1 MNGSRRPAPG
11 PDPGAGLPA
20 GRRRARRM
28 PRKTKGMRIGSPA
41 LRPTSCL
48 ACAARGSTEWCEL
61 PEDDLRLLSQSKVSN
76 VYRPGQVV
84 FYQGQPCLGLHC
96 IESGTVALR
105 KTDAQGASVIAR
117 LFHAGQTLGYLAYFA
132 RRPYTGT
139 AEAVTECRICFI
151 DKAAV
156 RAIVSRNPGVA
167 QRFLG
172 RIADNLS
179 EAEDARLAVS
189 TMPLRARLAE
199 LLVSVR
205 ERFGAAGEDGTITLR
220 LPLSR
225 QDIAAMLGARPESL
239 SRAIRELSGAGV
251 AVFDGRDVTIPDLDA
266 LIDEVEQAGGV

>member
-1 MNGSRRPAPG
+1 MRV
-11 PDPGAGLPA
+11 GAQP
-20 GRRRARRM
+20 
-28 PRKTKGMRIGSPA
+28 

-48 ACAARGSTEWCEL
+48 ACEARGTTEWCDL
-61 PEDDLRLLSQSKVSN
+61 PEDDVRLLSQSKVTN

-105 KTDAQGASVIAR
+105 KTDAQGSSVIAR

-156 RAIVSRNPGVA
+156 RTIVSRNPGVA

-179 EAEDARLAVS
+179 EAEDARLAAS

-205 ERFGAAGEDGTITLR
+205 ERFGAAGEDGTITLT

-239 SRAIRELSGAGV
+239 SRAIRELSDAGV
-251 AVFDGRDVTIPDLDA
+251 AVFRGRDVTIPDLDA